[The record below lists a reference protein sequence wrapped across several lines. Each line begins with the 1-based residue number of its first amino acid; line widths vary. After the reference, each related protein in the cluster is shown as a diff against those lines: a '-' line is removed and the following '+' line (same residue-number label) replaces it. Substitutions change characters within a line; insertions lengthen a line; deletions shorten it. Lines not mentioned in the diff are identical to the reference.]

1 MRNSR
6 GTPPSPHSAGLE
18 AIVGLLAVHRRL
30 AQGRLPRVM
39 TALSMIAA
47 LALGLLSGVTT
58 TAASTV
64 IGQDTYQRGN
74 QTYWGKASDGQTW
87 GADANANPIFSIA
100 NNSGHVANASGAFSA
115 ILGPTASNEQVLFTG
130 TISSFTY
137 TNLGAIVRYSDPN
150 NWYKAYID
158 GSSLII
164 QKRVAGSYTILAS
177 VPFSASPNSAYSVR
191 FQVVGSTL
199 SAKAWLA
206 SSPEP
211 AAWSTSVSDSSLS
224 SGHVG
229 LRLQLQS
236 GVSADYSS
244 FLATDLGSTATP
256 TPTPA
261 ATATSTPAPS
271 ATATSTPGP
280 SSTSTPTPSTTST
293 PTPTTAPAA
302 TATPTRVPSTPT
314 PTTTATPPPPTTT
327 TASDFYIAGGSFPW
341 GTAVDSSGN
350 VWVAAVGCDPAPGCT
365 SSNTPYIDVY
375 NPSASAWPAAYQLPA
390 GYGGP
395 LMLVFDQKGILW
407 FTMPNTNS
415 IGRFDPVAKTWSRW
429 TVPTAN
435 SSPWGIAV
443 DGSGKVWFTEHGSNK
458 IGRFDPTTQTFFE
471 VATPATNSL
480 PYGITVD
487 SKNDVWFTENNSS
500 VGLIGEYTA
509 GGQLLEYKSTTSPMA

>member
-1 MRNSR
+1 MEVVPGGTAPAPTPTPAPSATETA
-6 GTPPSPHSAGLE
+6 TPPASATATATAVPTATATPTSSG
-18 AIVGLLAVHRRL
+18 GTTLAK
-30 AQGRLPRVM
+30 
-39 TALSMIAA
+39 
-47 LALGLLSGVTT
+47 
-58 TAASTV
+58 
-64 IGQDTYQRGN
+64 DTYQRGN

-164 QKRVAGSYTILAS
+164 QKKVAGSYTILAS

-244 FLATDLGSTATP
+244 FLAT
-256 TPTPA
+256 
-261 ATATSTPAPS
+261 
-271 ATATSTPGP
+271 
-280 SSTSTPTPSTTST
+280 
-293 PTPTTAPAA
+293 
-302 TATPTRVPSTPT
+302 VP
-314 PTTTATPPPPTTT
+314 
-327 TASDFYIAGGSFPW
+327 
-341 GTAVDSSGN
+341 
-350 VWVAAVGCDPAPGCT
+350 
-365 SSNTPYIDVY
+365 
-375 NPSASAWPAAYQLPA
+375 
-390 GYGGP
+390 
-395 LMLVFDQKGILW
+395 
-407 FTMPNTNS
+407 
-415 IGRFDPVAKTWSRW
+415 
-429 TVPTAN
+429 
-435 SSPWGIAV
+435 
-443 DGSGKVWFTEHGSNK
+443 
-458 IGRFDPTTQTFFE
+458 
-471 VATPATNSL
+471 
-480 PYGITVD
+480 
-487 SKNDVWFTENNSS
+487 
-500 VGLIGEYTA
+500 
-509 GGQLLEYKSTTSPMA
+509 